1 MNIDYER
8 IERMRQSKIVQP
20 SICVERIKYMTESY
34 RATEGEPEVI
44 RRAKAFLHE
53 LEHISVIIY
62 PDDLIVGQPS
72 SKVRGG
78 SISPEVRCDWILA
91 EMDTVSERDIDP
103 YVPLTE
109 EEKNVLRDVVPYWE
123 EHSVYTKWKASCPAE
138 AQRYDGVIF
147 GGGAFC
153 GNNQHY
159 GHISVD
165 YAMLLRLGAEGILD
179 KVNARLAETAPGTE
193 EHDELTAMG
202 ITLRAL
208 MVIGE
213 RYAEKAEELAKAE
226 KNPDRRQEL
235 EQIAAVCRRVPR
247 HPARSFHEAL
257 QSTWFAFLGA
267 MIENWGTGNTLLR
280 ADQYL
285 YPYYEQDIRSGALT
299 DEQATM
305 LVCSFYVDLNFGC
318 VVYSEQSSH
327 GFAGANS
334 GTSVTLGGVKPDGTT
349 AVNGLTYVFLKA
361 EELVNLSAEDLVI
374 RINDNSSAE
383 YLTAAVRLARA
394 LSGKLKFV
402 GDATTIANLEYDG
415 VPTELARD
423 FAIAGCTSPEVGGMA
438 HNVPGGIISAAG
450 ILELALNNGVQRLTG
465 LKLGLET
472 GDASQFNSFEEVWD
486 AFEAQ
491 VRHVIPFCHAIKNAD
506 KAAFAAYRP
515 SPFESALSEKC
526 IQRGR
531 DITRGGTAPFQWFA
545 MSVAGLPNVG
555 NSLAAIKK
563 WVFEEKK
570 VTMQEVLDVL
580 AVNFEG
586 HEDLLFLMRRAPK
599 WGNDDPYVD
608 ELVNRAVRLFSEVV
622 EETPGYAGAKSTI
635 AAAAVTANVGLGMC
649 LGATPEGRLAG
660 ESLADGGISPT
671 CGTNDSGM
679 TATMMSI
686 AHLPHQCLRHGE
698 VLNIRLDPDAVNT
711 DAKLEKFASLI
722 RSYIKAGGFLVQFNI
737 VGTGTLKD
745 AMIHPEN
752 HRDLVVRVATYAAY
766 FIELGSDLQNDII
779 RRMEFESV

>member
-472 GDASQFNSFEEVWD
+472 GDASQFNSVEEVWD

-570 VTMQEVLDVL
+570 VTMQEVLDAL

>member
-8 IERMRQSKIVQP
+8 IERMRRSKIVQP

-138 AQRYDGVIF
+138 AQQYDGVIF

-213 RYAEKAEELAKAE
+213 RYAEKAEELAKGE
-226 KNPDRRQEL
+226 KDPDRRQEL

-570 VTMQEVLDVL
+570 VTMQEVLDAL

-671 CGTNDSGM
+671 CGTNDSGI

-711 DAKLEKFASLI
+711 DAKLEKFSSLI

>member
-1 MNIDYER
+1 
-8 IERMRQSKIVQP
+8 
-20 SICVERIKYMTESY
+20 
-34 RATEGEPEVI
+34 
-44 RRAKAFLHE
+44 
-53 LEHISVIIY
+53 
-62 PDDLIVGQPS
+62 
-72 SKVRGG
+72 
-78 SISPEVRCDWILA
+78 
-91 EMDTVSERDIDP
+91 
-103 YVPLTE
+103 
-109 EEKNVLRDVVPYWE
+109 
-123 EHSVYTKWKASCPAE
+123 
-138 AQRYDGVIF
+138 
-147 GGGAFC
+147 
-153 GNNQHY
+153 
-159 GHISVD
+159 
-165 YAMLLRLGAEGILD
+165 
-179 KVNARLAETAPGTE
+179 
-193 EHDELTAMG
+193 
-202 ITLRAL
+202 
-208 MVIGE
+208 
-213 RYAEKAEELAKAE
+213 
-226 KNPDRRQEL
+226 
-235 EQIAAVCRRVPR
+235 
-247 HPARSFHEAL
+247 
-257 QSTWFAFLGA
+257 
-267 MIENWGTGNTLLR
+267 
-280 ADQYL
+280 
-285 YPYYEQDIRSGALT
+285 
-299 DEQATM
+299 M
-305 LVCSFYVDLNFGC
+305 LVCSFYVDCNFGC

-394 LSGKLKFV
+394 LGGKLKFV
-402 GDATTIANLEYDG
+402 GDGATIANLEYDG
-415 VPTELARD
+415 VPTEIARD

-491 VRHVIPFCHAIKNAD
+491 VRHVVPFCHAIKNAD

-526 IQRGR
+526 IQRGQ

-570 VTMQEVLDVL
+570 VTMQEVLDAL

-671 CGTNDSGM
+671 CGTNDSGI

-711 DAKLEKFASLI
+711 DAKLEKFSSLI

>member
-8 IERMRQSKIVQP
+8 IERMRRSKIVQP

-570 VTMQEVLDVL
+570 VTMQEVLDAL

>member
-570 VTMQEVLDVL
+570 VTMQEVLDAL

-711 DAKLEKFASLI
+711 DAKLEKFSSLI

>member
-8 IERMRQSKIVQP
+8 IERMRRSKIVQP

-44 RRAKAFLHE
+44 RRAKAFLYE

-109 EEKNVLRDVVPYWE
+109 EEKDVLRDVVPYWE

-226 KNPDRRQEL
+226 KDPDRRQEL

-361 EELVNLSAEDLVI
+361 EELVSLSAEDLVI

-394 LSGKLKFV
+394 LGGKLKFV

-415 VPTELARD
+415 VPTEIARD

-526 IQRGR
+526 IQRGQ

-570 VTMQEVLDVL
+570 VTMQEVLDAL

-671 CGTNDSGM
+671 CGTNDSGI

>member
-8 IERMRQSKIVQP
+8 IERMRRSKIVQP

-78 SISPEVRCDWILA
+78 SISPEVRCDWILN

-103 YVPLTE
+103 YGPLTE
-109 EEKNVLRDVVPYWE
+109 EEKDVLRDVVPYWE

-208 MVIGE
+208 MVIGG

-226 KNPDRRQEL
+226 KDPDHRQEL
-235 EQIAAVCRRVPR
+235 EQIAAVCRHVPR

-305 LVCSFYVDLNFGC
+305 LVCSFYVDCNFGC

-394 LSGKLKFV
+394 LGGKLKFV

-415 VPTELARD
+415 VPTEIARD
-423 FAIAGCTSPEVGGMA
+423 FAIAGCTSPEVGGTA

-472 GDASQFNSFEEVWD
+472 GDASQFNSFEEVWN

-515 SPFESALSEKC
+515 SPFESALSETC
-526 IQRGR
+526 IQRGQ

-545 MSVAGLPNVG
+545 MSVAGFPTVG

-570 VTMQEVLDVL
+570 VTMQEVLDAL

-737 VGTGTLKD
+737 VGTDTLKD

>member
-8 IERMRQSKIVQP
+8 IERMRRSKIVQP

-109 EEKNVLRDVVPYWE
+109 EEKDVLRDVVPYWE

-226 KNPDRRQEL
+226 KDPDRRQEL

-305 LVCSFYVDLNFGC
+305 LVCSFYVDCNFGC

-394 LSGKLKFV
+394 LGGKLKFV

-415 VPTELARD
+415 VPTEIARD
-423 FAIAGCTSPEVGGMA
+423 FAIAGCTSPEVGGTA

-526 IQRGR
+526 IQRGQ

-570 VTMQEVLDVL
+570 VTMQEVLDAL

>member
-1 MNIDYER
+1 MSMG
-8 IERMRQSKIVQP
+8 RMDQ
-20 SICVERIKYMTESY
+20 Y
-34 RATEGEPEVI
+34 
-44 RRAKAFLHE
+44 
-53 LEHISVIIY
+53 
-62 PDDLIVGQPS
+62 
-72 SKVRGG
+72 
-78 SISPEVRCDWILA
+78 LA
-91 EMDTVSERDIDP
+91 PYYERDIAAG
-103 YVPLTE
+103 VLTDDE
-109 EEKNVLRDVVPYWE
+109 ARELLSLMMIKMNAVINPQDGIVATMMTGSPCMQGITIGGCTRAGEDAVNAVSYLILDAERAVGLTGEDVVVRIHP
-123 EHSVYTKWKASCPAE
+123 
-138 AQRYDGVIF
+138 
-147 GGGAFC
+147 
-153 GNNQHY
+153 
-159 GHISVD
+159 
-165 YAMLLRLGAEGILD
+165 
-179 KVNARLAETAPGTE
+179 
-193 EHDELTAMG
+193 
-202 ITLRAL
+202 
-208 MVIGE
+208 
-213 RYAEKAEELAKAE
+213 
-226 KNPDRRQEL
+226 KNPPEFVRRACQ
-235 EQIAAVCRRVPR
+235 V
-247 HPARSFHEAL
+247 ARD
-257 QSTWFAFLGA
+257 LG
-267 MIENWGTGNTLLR
+267 
-280 ADQYL
+280 
-285 YPYYEQDIRSGALT
+285 
-299 DEQATM
+299 
-305 LVCSFYVDLNFGC
+305 
-318 VVYSEQSSH
+318 
-327 GFAGANS
+327 
-334 GTSVTLGGVKPDGTT
+334 
-349 AVNGLTYVFLKA
+349 
-361 EELVNLSAEDLVI
+361 
-374 RINDNSSAE
+374 
-383 YLTAAVRLARA
+383 
-394 LSGKLKFV
+394 GKLKFV

-415 VPTELARD
+415 VPTEVARD
-423 FAIAGCTSPEVGGMA
+423 YAIAGCTSPEVGGTV

-465 LKLGLET
+465 LKLGVET
-472 GDASQFNSFEEVWD
+472 GDAAQFDSFEAVWN
-486 AFEAQ
+486 AFETQ

-506 KAAFAAYRP
+506 KATFAAYRP
-515 SPFESALSEKC
+515 SPFESALSERC
-526 IQRGR
+526 IQRGQ
-531 DITRGGTAPFQWFA
+531 DITRGGTAPFLWFA

-570 VTMQEVLDVL
+570 VTMQEVLDAL

-737 VGTGTLKD
+737 VGTDTLKD

>member
-8 IERMRQSKIVQP
+8 IERMRRSKIVQP

-53 LEHISVIIY
+53 MEHISVIIY

-109 EEKNVLRDVVPYWE
+109 EEKDVLRDVVPYWE
-123 EHSVYTKWKASCPAE
+123 DHSVYTKWKASCPAE

-165 YAMLLRLGAEGILD
+165 YAMLLRLGAKGILD

-226 KNPDRRQEL
+226 KDPDRRQEL

-247 HPARSFHEAL
+247 HPARSLHEAL

-570 VTMQEVLDVL
+570 VTMQEVLDAL

>member
-1 MNIDYER
+1 MNIDRER
-8 IERMRQSKIVQP
+8 IERMRQSKLVQP

-34 RATEGEPEVI
+34 RSTEGEPEVI

-78 SISPEVRCDWILA
+78 SISPEIRCDWILD
-91 EMDTVSERDIDP
+91 EMDAVAQRDIDP

-109 EEKNVLRDVVPYWE
+109 EEKDVLRDVVPYWKE
-123 EHSVYTKWKASCPAE
+123 RSIYARWKAACPPE
-138 AQRYDGVIF
+138 AQQYDGVIF

-179 KVNARLAETAPGTE
+179 KVNSRLADAVPGTP

-202 ITLRAL
+202 IALRGL
-208 MVIGE
+208 IVIGT
-213 RYAEKAEELAKAE
+213 RYADKAEELARLE
-226 KNPDRRQEL
+226 KDPDRKKEL
-235 EQIAAVCRRVPR
+235 EQIASVCRRVPR
-247 HPARSFHEAL
+247 QPARSFHEAL
-257 QSTWFAFLGA
+257 QSTWFAYLCA

-285 YPYYEQDIRSGALT
+285 YPYYEQDIRTGT
-299 DEQATM
+299 ITEEHATM
-305 LVCSFYVDLNFGC
+305 LVCSFYVTCNFGC
-318 VVYSEQSSH
+318 VVYSEMSSH

-334 GTSVTLGGVKPDGTT
+334 GTSITLGGVKPDGTT
-349 AVNGLTYVFLKA
+349 AVNALTYVFLNA
-361 EELVNLSAEDLVI
+361 EEMVNLSSEDIVI
-374 RINDNSSAE
+374 RINNNSPAE

-394 LSGKLKFV
+394 LGGKLKFV

-415 VPTELARD
+415 VPTEIARD
-423 FAIAGCTSPEVGGMA
+423 YAIAGCTSPEVGGTVC
-438 HNVPGGIISAAG
+438 NVPGGIISAAG

-465 LKLGLET
+465 LKLGVET
-472 GDASQFNSFEEVWD
+472 GNAAQFDSFEAVWD
-486 AFEAQ
+486 AFETQ
-491 VRHVIPFCHAIKNAD
+491 VRHIIPFCHAMKNAD

-515 SPFESALSEKC
+515 SPFESALSAPC

-531 DITRGGTAPFQWFA
+531 DITEGGTAPFLWYA

-570 VTMQEVLDVL
+570 VTMQEVLDAL

-622 EETPGYAGAKSTI
+622 AETPGYAGAKSTI

-698 VLNIRLDPDAVNT
+698 VLNIRLDPDAVNN
-711 DAKLEKFASLI
+711 DAKLAKFASLI

-737 VGTGTLKD
+737 VGTATLKD
-745 AMIHPEN
+745 AMLHPEN

-766 FIELGSDLQNDII
+766 FIELGPELQNDII

>member
-8 IERMRQSKIVQP
+8 IERMRRSKIVQP

-78 SISPEVRCDWILA
+78 SISPEVRCDWILN

-109 EEKNVLRDVVPYWE
+109 EEKDVLRDVVPYWE

-202 ITLRAL
+202 ITLRGL

-226 KNPDRRQEL
+226 KDPDRRQEL

-305 LVCSFYVDLNFGC
+305 LVCSFYVDCNFGC
-318 VVYSEQSSH
+318 VVYSEQTSH

-394 LSGKLKFV
+394 LGGKLKFV

-415 VPTELARD
+415 VPTEIARD
-423 FAIAGCTSPEVGGMA
+423 FAIAGCTSPEVGGTA

-472 GDASQFNSFEEVWD
+472 GDASQFNSFEEVWN

-526 IQRGR
+526 IQRGQ

-570 VTMQEVLDVL
+570 VTMQEVLDAL

-737 VGTGTLKD
+737 VGTDTLKD

>member
-8 IERMRQSKIVQP
+8 IERMRRSKIVQP

-109 EEKNVLRDVVPYWE
+109 EEKDALRDVVPYWE

-165 YAMLLRLGAEGILD
+165 YAMLLRMGAEGILD

-570 VTMQEVLDVL
+570 VTMQEVLDAL

>member
-8 IERMRQSKIVQP
+8 IERMRRSKIVQP

-208 MVIGE
+208 LVIGE

-570 VTMQEVLDVL
+570 VTMQEVLDAL

-766 FIELGSDLQNDII
+766 FIELGSDLQIDII

>member
-8 IERMRQSKIVQP
+8 IERMRRSKIVQP

-109 EEKNVLRDVVPYWE
+109 EEKDVLRDVVPYWE

-165 YAMLLRLGAEGILD
+165 YAMLLRMGAEGILD

-226 KNPDRRQEL
+226 KDPDRRQEL

-257 QSTWFAFLGA
+257 QSTWFAFLCA

-305 LVCSFYVDLNFGC
+305 LVCSFYVDCNFGC
-318 VVYSEQSSH
+318 VVISEQVSH

-349 AVNGLTYVFLKA
+349 AVIGLTYVFLKA

-394 LSGKLKFV
+394 LGGKLKFV

-415 VPTELARD
+415 VPTEIARD

-491 VRHVIPFCHAIKNAD
+491 VRHVVPFCHAIKNAD

-526 IQRGR
+526 IQRGQ

-570 VTMQEVLDVL
+570 VTMQEVLDAL

-622 EETPGYAGAKSTI
+622 EETPGYAGAKSTS
-635 AAAAVTANVGLGMC
+635 AAAAGTANVGLGMC

>member
-8 IERMRQSKIVQP
+8 IERMRRSKIVQP

-34 RATEGEPEVI
+34 RATEDEPEVI

-109 EEKNVLRDVVPYWE
+109 EEKDVLRDVVPYWE
-123 EHSVYTKWKASCPAE
+123 DHSVYTKWKASCPAE

-159 GHISVD
+159 GHISMD
-165 YAMLLRLGAEGILD
+165 YAMLLQLGAEGILD
-179 KVNARLAETAPGTE
+179 KVNARLADTAPGTP

-202 ITLRAL
+202 ITLRGL

-213 RYAEKAEELAKAE
+213 RYADRAEALAQAE
-226 KNPDRRQEL
+226 KDPDRKREL
-235 EQIAAVCRRVPR
+235 EQIAAVCRHVPR

-570 VTMQEVLDVL
+570 VTMQEVLDAL

>member
-8 IERMRQSKIVQP
+8 IERMRRSKIVQP

-226 KNPDRRQEL
+226 KDPDRRQEL

-361 EELVNLSAEDLVI
+361 EELVSLSAEDLVI

-394 LSGKLKFV
+394 LGGKLKFV

-423 FAIAGCTSPEVGGMA
+423 FAIAGCTSPEVGGTA

-526 IQRGR
+526 IQRGQ

-570 VTMQEVLDVL
+570 VTMQEVLDAL

-608 ELVNRAVRLFSEVV
+608 ELVNRAVQLFSEVV

-671 CGTNDSGM
+671 CGTNDSGI

>member
-1 MNIDYER
+1 
-8 IERMRQSKIVQP
+8 
-20 SICVERIKYMTESY
+20 
-34 RATEGEPEVI
+34 
-44 RRAKAFLHE
+44 
-53 LEHISVIIY
+53 
-62 PDDLIVGQPS
+62 
-72 SKVRGG
+72 
-78 SISPEVRCDWILA
+78 
-91 EMDTVSERDIDP
+91 
-103 YVPLTE
+103 
-109 EEKNVLRDVVPYWE
+109 
-123 EHSVYTKWKASCPAE
+123 
-138 AQRYDGVIF
+138 
-147 GGGAFC
+147 
-153 GNNQHY
+153 
-159 GHISVD
+159 
-165 YAMLLRLGAEGILD
+165 
-179 KVNARLAETAPGTE
+179 
-193 EHDELTAMG
+193 
-202 ITLRAL
+202 
-208 MVIGE
+208 
-213 RYAEKAEELAKAE
+213 
-226 KNPDRRQEL
+226 
-235 EQIAAVCRRVPR
+235 
-247 HPARSFHEAL
+247 
-257 QSTWFAFLGA
+257 

-285 YPYYEQDIRSGALT
+285 YPYYEQDIRTGALT
-299 DEQATM
+299 NEQATM
-305 LVCSFYVDLNFGC
+305 LVCSFYVDCNFGC

-394 LSGKLKFV
+394 LGGKLKFV

-415 VPTELARD
+415 VPTEIARD

-491 VRHVIPFCHAIKNAD
+491 VRHVVPFCHAIKNAD

-526 IQRGR
+526 IQRGQ

-570 VTMQEVLDVL
+570 VTMQEVLDAL